1 MVKINPDH
9 GAEIADGY
17 DALRHSPNEPETKAS
32 YDALMSET
40 REQYNKLAEGG
51 LKVTKLKKNQVGY
64 TTAEEMH
71 NDIASG
77 NLKYFAT
84 EHGYGANSEKFQDNP
99 MLTGSGIIGADGK
112 EVANNDLFRIVHD
125 INGHNLANK
134 ADFSP
139 EGEHS
144 AFLKHREQYTPLA
157 GKALFTET
165 AGQANWGIFNKKSG
179 NKNMRLISQ
188 GRESE
193 IEFAEQKAGL
203 FPDSMINK
211 EYHS

>member
-40 REQYNKLAEGG
+40 RQQYDKLTEGG

-99 MLTGSGIIGADGK
+99 MLTGSGIIGEDGK

>member
-1 MVKINPDH
+1 MI
-9 GAEIADGY
+9 
-17 DALRHSPNEPETKAS
+17 S
-32 YDALMSET
+32 
-40 REQYNKLAEGG
+40 
-51 LKVTKLKKNQVGY
+51 VTKLKKNQTGY
-64 TTAEEMH
+64 TTADEMH
-71 NDIASG
+71 KDIESG

-99 MLTGSGIIGADGK
+99 MLTGSGIVGADGK

-179 NKNMRLISQ
+179 ANNMRLISK

-203 FPDSMINK
+203 FPDSMINQ
-211 EYHS
+211 EWHN